1 MEILF
6 AYFFANLL
14 KLDTEWINRSPNRQN
29 YNIYKPSSTQSEQ
42 KAHVTQLADLK
53 NDLKTLF

>member
-1 MEILF
+1 MEIFF

-14 KLDTEWINRSPNRQN
+14 KLDTEWINGSPNRQN

-42 KAHVTQLADLK
+42 KAHVTQFADLK
-53 NDLKTLF
+53 KDLKTLF